1 MVSPAGERPPGV
13 RAILSCEQ
21 LQPALEVGQG
31 VGVATSGI
39 SCAPPAVKVRVIPR
53 SCHSVFKRCG
63 TEGGKVCVCGGG
75 SATRVQ
81 CRVAHV
87 LKVFYSVIYGII
99 RSTSQ
104 WHLVQL
110 KTVHVAI

>member
-1 MVSPAGERPPGV
+1 M
-13 RAILSCEQ
+13 
-21 LQPALEVGQG
+21 
-31 VGVATSGI
+31 
-39 SCAPPAVKVRVIPR
+39 
-53 SCHSVFKRCG
+53 
-63 TEGGKVCVCGGG
+63 CVCGGG

-81 CRVAHV
+81 CRVGRQVCTHV

-110 KTVHVAI
+110 YMLQSRQGES